1 MEPLRLRDQRR
12 RRGPILCRR
21 QTRGPVG
28 LAIPASTLWSG
39 SRFAWIAFGI
49 IESPLIGSASAK
61 AIRGRI
67 RHHVV
72 ELGIES

>member
-1 MEPLRLRDQRR
+1 MKPLRLRDQRR
-12 RRGPILCRR
+12 CSGPILCRR

-28 LAIPASTLWSG
+28 LAIPARTLWSG
-39 SRFAWIAFGI
+39 SRFAWVSFGI
-49 IESPLIGSASAK
+49 IEAPLIGSAGAK